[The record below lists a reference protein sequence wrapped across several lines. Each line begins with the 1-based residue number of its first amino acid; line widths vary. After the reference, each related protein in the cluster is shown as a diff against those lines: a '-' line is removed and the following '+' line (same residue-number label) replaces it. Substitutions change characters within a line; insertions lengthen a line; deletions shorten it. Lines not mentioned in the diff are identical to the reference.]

1 MKTIFKIIMSLALLF
16 SFATISTN
24 IVFALDENLNIWGI
38 KNEWNQVEENDHL
51 KEIKSDED
59 WEIRKWW
66 EKWIYNTLFKIAR
79 DLKNVFFAVA
89 SIFYLIIVLRIIV
102 ASNSEEEFQ
111 KFKKWIIWITVW
123 IIIMQIAYSFV
134 KILFD
139 RWVWEN
145 LAFNFI
151 GDLIFP
157 LVELLQIAAAFFF
170 IAIAIFTFYRMIT
183 ANGDEEKI
191 KSWKMSI
198 VYAIMW
204 FIIVK
209 FSKDIV
215 EAVYWRIDCKTS
227 AWGII
232 QYNDWECINKAE
244 LTWVADVIVN
254 VINWL
259 NSLVWIIVV
268 IMIIYAW
275 TQVLLSAWDEEK
287 LKKAKSS
294 LLYIAIWVAVLIT
307 NYLILTFF
315 IIPESQI

>member
-1 MKTIFKIIMSLALLF
+1 
-16 SFATISTN
+16 
-24 IVFALDENLNIWGI
+24 
-38 KNEWNQVEENDHL
+38 
-51 KEIKSDED
+51 
-59 WEIRKWW
+59 
-66 EKWIYNTLFKIAR
+66 
-79 DLKNVFFAVA
+79 
-89 SIFYLIIVLRIIV
+89 
-102 ASNSEEEFQ
+102 
-111 KFKKWIIWITVW
+111 
-123 IIIMQIAYSFV
+123 MQIAYSFV